1 MYYIDA
7 AAAEKHSIIE
17 CCLPGNRRAYRRKG
31 VLPERASALCHAESV
46 AKGDEW
52 FRGAHLKQGKITR
65 PKLIREQAKEEER
78 GKPTSHSWVR

>member
-31 VLPERASALCHAESV
+31 VLPERALCSAMQSQLPRGMNA
-46 AKGDEW
+46 
-52 FRGAHLKQGKITR
+52 FRGAHLKQGKNHTTKINT
-65 PKLIREQAKEEER
+65 
-78 GKPTSHSWVR
+78 